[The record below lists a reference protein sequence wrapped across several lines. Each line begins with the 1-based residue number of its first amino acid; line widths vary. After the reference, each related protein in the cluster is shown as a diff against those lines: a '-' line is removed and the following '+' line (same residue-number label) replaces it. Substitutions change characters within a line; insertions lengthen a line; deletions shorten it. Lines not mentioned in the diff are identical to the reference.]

1 MDTKKLGRTNAII
14 TTGNG
19 HAALFVPSEMCMVN
33 VYTAIIPIVPVN
45 KRSGWECEKLK

>member
-1 MDTKKLGRTNAII
+1 
-14 TTGNG
+14 
-19 HAALFVPSEMCMVN
+19 VN